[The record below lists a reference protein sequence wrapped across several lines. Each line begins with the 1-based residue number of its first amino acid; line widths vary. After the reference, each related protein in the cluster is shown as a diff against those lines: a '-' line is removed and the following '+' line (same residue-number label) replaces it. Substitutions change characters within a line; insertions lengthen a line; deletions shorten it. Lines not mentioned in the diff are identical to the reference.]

1 MAESSSLAV
10 QIVPISQ
17 VSVVNPRIRN
27 KKSFR
32 ELVENIAALGLKK
45 PITVTK
51 REEHQGVRYD
61 LVCGQ
66 GRLEAFMEL
75 GASEIPALVIEAS
88 VEDCMV
94 KSLVENCARRQHH
107 AIDLLHDIGG
117 MKQRGYTDAEIAK
130 KTGLSLEYVR
140 GVGRLLA
147 QGEQRLLR
155 AVEAGHIP
163 VSVAV
168 QIADADDIGIQ
179 EALHQAID
187 LLHDIGGMKQR
198 GYTDAEIA
206 KKTGLSLE
214 YVRGVGRLLAQGEQ
228 RLLRA
233 VEAGHIPV
241 SVAVQIAD
249 ADDIGIQEALHQAY
263 ERNLLRGRKLMIVKR
278 IVESRR
284 RRGRAIRG
292 SGPKEM
298 SQRLSSRTLLRAYKE
313 DTDRKRLLIR
323 KADATRNRLL
333 FIAHAMRELFGDE
346 RFVSLLKAEKL
357 DSVPKKLLG
366 RMERG
371 DVG

>member
-1 MAESSSLAV
+1 MAESNSLAV
-10 QIVPISQ
+10 QIVPVSQ

-45 PITVTK
+45 PITVTR
-51 REEHQGVRYD
+51 REEQQGVRYD

-117 MKQRGYTDAEIAK
+117 MKQRGYTDPEIAK

-179 EALHQAID
+179 EA
-187 LLHDIGGMKQR
+187 
-198 GYTDAEIA
+198 
-206 KKTGLSLE
+206 
-214 YVRGVGRLLAQGEQ
+214 
-228 RLLRA
+228 
-233 VEAGHIPV
+233 P
-241 SVAVQIAD
+241 
-249 ADDIGIQEALHQAY
+249 HQAY

-292 SGPKEM
+292 RGPKEA
-298 SQRLSSRTLLRAYKE
+298 SQKLSSRTLLRAYKE

>member
-10 QIVPISQ
+10 QIVPVSQ

-45 PITVTK
+45 PITVTR
-51 REEHQGVRYD
+51 REEQQGVRYD

-117 MKQRGYTDAEIAK
+117 MKQRGYTD
-130 KTGLSLEYVR
+130 
-140 GVGRLLA
+140 
-147 QGEQRLLR
+147 
-155 AVEAGHIP
+155 P
-163 VSVAV
+163 
-168 QIADADDIGIQ
+168 
-179 EALHQAID
+179 
-187 LLHDIGGMKQR
+187 
-198 GYTDAEIA
+198 EIA

-292 SGPKEM
+292 RGPKEA
-298 SQRLSSRTLLRAYKE
+298 SQKLSSRTLLRAYKE

>member
-1 MAESSSLAV
+1 MAESNSLAV
-10 QIVPISQ
+10 QVVPVAQ

-45 PITVTK
+45 PITVTR
-51 REEHQGVRYD
+51 REEQQGVRYD

-117 MKQRGYTDAEIAK
+117 MKQRGYTD
-130 KTGLSLEYVR
+130 
-140 GVGRLLA
+140 
-147 QGEQRLLR
+147 
-155 AVEAGHIP
+155 P
-163 VSVAV
+163 
-168 QIADADDIGIQ
+168 
-179 EALHQAID
+179 
-187 LLHDIGGMKQR
+187 
-198 GYTDAEIA
+198 EIA

-292 SGPKEM
+292 RGPKEA
-298 SQRLSSRTLLRAYKE
+298 SQKLSSRTLLRAYKE

>member
-1 MAESSSLAV
+1 MAESNSLAV
-10 QIVPISQ
+10 QIVPVSQ

-45 PITVTK
+45 PITVTR
-51 REEHQGVRYD
+51 REEQQGVRYD

-117 MKQRGYTDAEIAK
+117 MKQRGYTDPEIAK

-163 VSVAV
+163 VSVA
-168 QIADADDIGIQ
+168 I
-179 EALHQAID
+179 
-187 LLHDIGGMKQR
+187 
-198 GYTDAEIA
+198 
-206 KKTGLSLE
+206 
-214 YVRGVGRLLAQGEQ
+214 
-228 RLLRA
+228 
-233 VEAGHIPV
+233 
-241 SVAVQIAD
+241 QIAD

-292 SGPKEM
+292 RGPKEA
-298 SQRLSSRTLLRAYKE
+298 SQKLSSRTLLRAYKE